1 MLTIKITL
9 ETLKLIEEKY
19 KDYITDRNIG
29 YILFVAKFD
38 GNIITVYD
46 NNKKNYYK
54 MTIQGQDPMS
64 IAKLYSMDEKF
75 FLRKL
80 KLKKNLLFLLM

>member
-29 YILFVAKFD
+29 YILFVA
-38 GNIITVYD
+38 
-46 NNKKNYYK
+46 
-54 MTIQGQDPMS
+54 
-64 IAKLYSMDEKF
+64 
-75 FLRKL
+75 
-80 KLKKNLLFLLM
+80 